1 MALGKR
7 KHEQQS
13 TWIATTELPK
23 SPGHPF
29 YKKLNQLLAEAGF
42 DAWLESLCAPYYATK
57 MGRESIPPG
66 VYFRMIL
73 VGYFEGISS
82 QRGIAW
88 RCHDSR
94 SLAEFLGVPVH
105 EETPDHSSLSR
116 IHGRLPL
123 EVHEAMFQFVL
134 NLAAEKSLLR
144 GKTVAVD
151 STLLEADAAMKSI
164 VRRDTGEDWKTYSV
178 GFMAEAGDG
187 RTGPTLYL
195 RRFDKKRKGKKVSN
209 DDWQSP
215 NDPESRITKMKD
227 GTTHPAYKAEHVVD
241 LDTDLVLSAAI
252 YEGTRADTDTLAE
265 SVVQAQLN
273 VIAIDS
279 PANIQEVVADKGY
292 HAAAQLEM
300 VNETLGIRTYIP
312 EPKRKTPWKWSDH
325 SAAERRAITAN
336 HRRVGTE
343 RSKKLQKRRSEL
355 TERTFAHVCET
366 GGARRCWLH
375 GMLKVS
381 KRYLLQ
387 VAARNLG
394 LIMRKL
400 FGKGTPRSLQA
411 ASDLATA
418 MYLHM
423 YAAWTIIWASI
434 RAFAVTRLSPG
445 VVSVRQPVHAPA
457 AWNRRIST
465 AARLTRLIAIGGGQ
479 SPRRRTACVWSLT
492 VGLDE
497 PKRQRAQR
505 KPSRVGGRCH
515 GQCRG
520 AERTA
525 AN

>member
-7 KHEQQS
+7 KHEQQ
-13 TWIATTELPK
+13 TAWVATTELPK

-29 YKKLNQLLAEAGF
+29 YKKLNVLLAEAGF
-42 DAWLESLCAPYYATK
+42 DAWLETLCAPYYAEK

-116 IHGRLPL
+116 IHVRLPL

-134 NLAAEKSLLR
+134 QLAAEKSLLR

-151 STLLEADAAMKSI
+151 STMLEADAAMKSI
-164 VRRDTGEDWKTYSV
+164 VRRDTGEDWKTYLR
-178 GFMAEAGDG
+178 GLAAEAGIEN
-187 RTGPTLYL
+187 PTDEEL
-195 RRFDKKRKGKKVSN
+195 RRFDKRRKDKKVSN

-215 NDPESRITKMKD
+215 NDPESRIAKMKD

-241 LDTDLVLSAAI
+241 LDTDLVLSAVIHQAN
-252 YEGTRADTDTLAE
+252 RADTETLAE

-273 VIAIDS
+273 VIEAGS
-279 PANIQEVVADKGY
+279 EANIKEAVADKGY
-292 HAAAQLEM
+292 HAAAQLAT

-312 EPKRKTPWKWSDH
+312 EPKRQTPWKWSDH
-325 SAAERRAITAN
+325 TTAERRAITAN
-336 HRRVGTE
+336 HRRVRAE
-343 RSKKLQKRRSEL
+343 RSKKLQRRRSEL

-400 FGKGTPRSLQA
+400 FGMGTPRGLQPA
-411 ASDLATA
+411 GDLASL
-418 MYLHM
+418 MYLRIYVVWSIVWAWVAFAGM
-423 YAAWTIIWASI
+423 SVSANSVRPARPILAAAAWKRT
-434 RAFAVTRLSPG
+434 
-445 VVSVRQPVHAPA
+445 
-457 AWNRRIST
+457 IST
-465 AARLTRLIAIGGGQ
+465 G
-479 SPRRRTACVWSLT
+479 C
-492 VGLDE
+492 
-497 PKRQRAQR
+497 
-505 KPSRVGGRCH
+505 
-515 GQCRG
+515 
-520 AERTA
+520 
-525 AN
+525 